1 MNVHL
6 YFRVYKKK
14 RPNCRH
20 RGTFAKTVD
29 IAAGFI
35 VVGIY
40 ICCVFFV
47 QFNLISFFD
56 NGSLPLGIATGH
68 PRFRA

>member
-20 RGTFAKTVD
+20 RGTFAKAVD
-29 IAAGFI
+29 FAAGFI

-47 QFNLISFFD
+47 QFNLISFF
-56 NGSLPLGIATGH
+56 
-68 PRFRA
+68 R